1 MMFRDMGDDDAGW
14 RLRKALQTEPRI
26 VLLASAT
33 SRFDQMNDP
42 KEALYELFRVIR
54 LHPLDTEGCAT
65 LWQTV
70 SGQARAP
77 QTIQA
82 LRILTGGSPRLLTI
96 VARFGANLSFRELMA
111 DLLDLVDDHTEYF
124 KSHLDALPAQERK
137 VYLALADLWKPAN
150 TREIAER
157 ARLGTSKCSAQLARL
172 VERGVV
178 EVSGG
183 SARRKLYYLT
193 ERLYNIYYLMRRA
206 RGPAPLIDALI
217 RFMEAYYSTDEL
229 REFGA
234 RMARE
239 ALGFDGGAL
248 AIYRMAFE
256 RLVGLPSLEAHREE
270 LLSLA
275 SPAFAYAPSEFSAV
289 SPAPSAA
296 RELLGKALAL
306 AESGRLQDAVAAWDE
321 VIRRFGES
329 DAAADREQV
338 SLALVNKGKALG
350 GLGRAD
356 EALAVLDDV
365 VRRFGV
371 NNGEGH
377 PLAVATALASKGGM
391 LSNLDRHMEA
401 LAAWDEVARRFG
413 KSRVPALEVLV
424 ANALVGTAVALN
436 MLNRRREA
444 LEACD
449 KVLERF
455 GKSDSP
461 ALHGEVAAAMVGR
474 GHALIALPSLPTS
487 VRHRYPEELL

>member
-1 MMFRDMGDDDAGW
+1 MSTCSARFEELRSIHDDRMLEGRCLGVLQDFSDREEKRLVLIVENLNMMFRDMGDDDADW

-42 KEALYELFRVIR
+42 KEALYELFRVLQ
-54 LHPLDTEGCAT
+54 LHPLDTEDCAT

-70 SGQARAP
+70 SGQAQAP

-150 TREIAER
+150 AREIAER

-172 VERGVV
+172 VDKGAV

-234 RMARE
+234 RMVRE
-239 ALGFDGGAL
+239 ALGFDAGGL

-256 RLVGLPSLEAHREE
+256 RLVGLPTLEAHREE

-289 SPAPSAA
+289 FPGTIGREGA
-296 RELLGKALAL
+296 REESAGARGKAVGCRTPWRPGTRLSGG
-306 AESGRLQDAVAAWDE
+306 SGRA
-321 VIRRFGES
+321 
-329 DAAADREQV
+329 
-338 SLALVNKGKALG
+338 
-350 GLGRAD
+350 
-356 EALAVLDDV
+356 
-365 VRRFGV
+365 
-371 NNGEGH
+371 
-377 PLAVATALASKGGM
+377 M
-391 LSNLDRHMEA
+391 
-401 LAAWDEVARRFG
+401 
-413 KSRVPALEVLV
+413 
-424 ANALVGTAVALN
+424 
-436 MLNRRREA
+436 RRRIA
-444 LEACD
+444 TRCPWRSSTR
-449 KVLERF
+449 ERRWA
-455 GKSDSP
+455 GWGERKKHRQ
-461 ALHGEVAAAMVGR
+461 HGTTWCSVSGR
-474 GHALIALPSLPTS
+474 TTRTVTLWRWRRRSRAR
-487 VRHRYPEELL
+487 VEC